1 VRGAGLLVAAEL
13 AGGHDAKAV
22 EAGCRE
28 RGLLV
33 NAVTPTAVRL
43 APALLVTDDDID
55 EAVGIL
61 GAVLAEADS

>member
-1 VRGAGLLVAAEL
+1 
-13 AGGHDAKAV
+13 
-22 EAGCRE
+22 
-28 RGLLV
+28 
-33 NAVTPTAVRL
+33 VTPTAVRL